1 LRVRVFYHDKC
12 FDGASSAALFAR
24 FYRERIRGDVDF
36 VYSGLLHR
44 AGALFDEKQ
53 FDGDENAIVD
63 FKYSSSPKIT
73 WWFDHHESAFL
84 SAADAAHFE
93 HDESNRKFYDPAFK
107 SCTSFIAMIAEKR
120 FGFDARP
127 VAELVKWTDI
137 VDGAMYSDARA
148 AVEMK
153 APAMKLTMAIES
165 SNDHTFVKKLIPF
178 MAYKP
183 LGEILQEPFVA
194 AVLPPLLDRHQKSI
208 EILRQRTEEKD
219 GTIFFDITD
228 LELEGYNKFVPYY
241 LHPNSIYSVGLSKSS
256 FRVKVSVGSN
266 PWSKSEP
273 TVNLAK
279 VCERYGGGGHA
290 RVGAISFDVNQDEAA
305 RKAAKEIVAEL
316 RQSVR
321 RQS

>member
-1 LRVRVFYHDKC
+1 M
-12 FDGASSAALFAR
+12 
-24 FYRERIRGDVDF
+24 DF

-44 AGALFDEKQ
+44 AGALFDERQ

-84 SAADAAHFE
+84 SPADAAHFE

-137 VDGAMYSDARA
+137 VDGAMYSDAKA

-165 SNDHTFVKKLIPF
+165 SSDHTFVKKLIPLL
-178 MAYKP
+178 AYKP

-194 AVLPPLLDRHQKSI
+194 AVLPPLLERHQKSI

-219 GTIFFDITD
+219 GTIFFDLTD

-241 LHPNSIYSVGLSKSS
+241 LHPGSIYSVGLSKSS

-266 PWSKSEP
+266 PWSKREP

-290 RVGAISFDVNQDEAA
+290 RVGAISFDVSQDEAA
-305 RKAAKEIVAEL
+305 RKAAKEIAVEL
-316 RQSVR
+316 RENVR
-321 RQS
+321 RQG